1 MATFTRLQLR
11 TRQNDTD
18 DFSSGEARD
27 FSLVNN
33 SSGSAYF
40 NIEGLRLKG
49 NEAHTSGDG
58 SVVKIFDSCSISSPV
73 SCSFITESTHGGFVI
88 EPGATAT
95 FTLEPTEFITSS
107 RLILKSSNVK
117 VLGVEDKTNSGS
129 YFGVTLNTD
138 A

>member
-1 MATFTRLQLR
+1 MTTFTRKQLR
-11 TRQNDTD
+11 TRQTD
-18 DFSSGEARD
+18 GADFADGGDRD